1 MGLSCMFASLLSKYN
16 IIFLFLFRNMSIISP
31 ISNYW
36 VIIGR
41 VCLFICKART
51 IFFRLCLLIH
61 TYLHWSHLPFYHKAI
76 QHSKVHL
83 QFSIVRPYFN
93 FSLELSIIQRL
104 SAHYS
109 LPPLPPPFFW
119 EYSLLIIVCCEN
131 WPFTTQFLLSF
142 CFLWFSYLS
151 NVKNFFLILWQFLKQ
166 LNNFTKKL

>member
-76 QHSKVHL
+76 QYSKVHL

-109 LPPLPPPFFW
+109 LPPLPPPFFLRILIVDHRLLW
-119 EYSLLIIVCCEN
+119 KLTIYYSV
-131 WPFTTQFLLSF
+131 FTQFLFPLVQLF
-142 CFLWFSYLS
+142 IQCQEFLPYSLAVS
-151 NVKNFFLILWQFLKQ
+151 K
-166 LNNFTKKL
+166 TT